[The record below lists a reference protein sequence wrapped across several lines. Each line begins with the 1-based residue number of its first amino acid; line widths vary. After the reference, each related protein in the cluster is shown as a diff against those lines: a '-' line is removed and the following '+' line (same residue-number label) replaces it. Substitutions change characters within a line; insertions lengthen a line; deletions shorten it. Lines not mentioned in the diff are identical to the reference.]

1 LLNEK
6 PILKP
11 VILFEDE
18 SVIVLDKPSGW
29 IVNSAVTTKD
39 QPVIQSWL
47 KENYNYKISQNDEL
61 RSGVVHRLDKE
72 TSGILVIAKTENS
85 FVFLQKA
92 FKEREIKKTYI
103 ALTHGR
109 MEPAGTVEV
118 TVGRLPWRRDRF
130 GVVAGGRDSKTD
142 YKLIDVYKKDFDLFS
157 LVECYPKTGRTHQI
171 RIHFKHINH
180 AIVGDSFYAGRKTSR
195 NDRLWCP
202 RLFLHASEIEF
213 SHPLTG
219 KKVKISSSL
228 PKDLALVLKHLQKE
242 K

>member
-6 PILKP
+6 NILKP
-11 VILFEDE
+11 GILFEDD
-18 SVIVLDKPSGW
+18 SIIVLDKPSGW
-29 IVNSAVTTKD
+29 IVNSALTTKD

-47 KENYNYKISQNDEL
+47 KKNYSYEISQNDEL

-72 TSGILVIAKTENS
+72 TSGILVIAKTEGS

-92 FKEREIKKTYI
+92 FKEREIRKTYI

-109 MEPAGTVEV
+109 VESNGSVEV

-130 GVVAGGRDSKTD
+130 GIVPGGRDSKTD
-142 YKLIDVYKKDFDLFS
+142 YKLINIYRKDFDLFS

-180 AIVGDSFYAGRKTSR
+180 AIVGDTFYAGRKTSR
-195 NDRLWCP
+195 NDRIWCP

-213 SHPLTG
+213 NHPLSG
-219 KKVKISSSL
+219 KKIKINSEL
-228 PKDLALVLKHLQKE
+228 PKDLSLVLKHLQKE